1 MKIWKLLMMLVVLS
15 ATSVALTACS
25 KDSDEAAVQQNQNA
39 LIAGIWHCYDYPSYT
54 LSFST
59 NGTYTE
65 SLPDEGYYDAGTY
78 TFDGVVIRM
87 VDSYGDVWVAS
98 YVSEGPGKV
107 YISYDGD
114 IFVR

>member
-1 MKIWKLLMMLVVLS
+1 MKIWKLLMLLFVLGT
-15 ATSVALTACS
+15 TSVAFTACD
-25 KDSDEAAVQQNQNA
+25 KDEDEQEAQNKNA
-39 LIAGIWHCYDYPSYT
+39 QIAGVWHCYDYPSWI

-65 SLPDEGYYDAGTY
+65 SLPEEGYYDAGTY
-78 TFDGVVIRM
+78 TFDGTVIRM

-98 YVSEGPGKV
+98 YVTEGPGKV